1 MKIDLVI
8 MERQGFRKRL
18 LDSLKAAGFEPSP
31 TAVAREFN
39 LRVSAEPITIH
50 AVRKWLLGEAIPTQ
64 FRLNILAQMLGVDAQ
79 WLRFGEGEDPQLKSQ
94 IERIAVSREILMIL
108 KDVRKLDSPSR
119 TLLDTLIATMLKL

>member
-1 MKIDLVI
+1 
-8 MERQGFRKRL
+8 
-18 LDSLKAAGFEPSP
+18 
-31 TAVAREFN
+31 
-39 LRVSAEPITIH
+39 
-50 AVRKWLLGEAIPTQ
+50 
-64 FRLNILAQMLGVDAQ
+64 MLGVDAQ